1 MRMSEVRVGMRF
13 KNENGDTLIVYGPC
27 SGGGFVFSF
36 GEPKEVSPGRYIS
49 GGTHLGMDS
58 GEVAPWLRLVDE

>member
-13 KNENGDTLIVYGPC
+13 KREDGRELTVTELR
-27 SGGGFVFSF
+27 
-36 GEPKEVSPGRYIS
+36 PGWFRYESAIEDRKTT
-49 GGTHLGMDS
+49 GAHLGFAET